1 MSAIGAS
8 IGYFCTCACTLVT
21 IKKDKDGTPFLKIM
35 AVVGLVFSIAFMVLQ
50 LIPIPGLEGVH
61 FGKESYILLIVWVV
75 LGVIKSDAEV
85 YLAFF
90 VRKGRKSRGVSVIM
104 DW

>member
-50 LIPIPGLEGVH
+50 LISIPGLEGVH

-75 LGVIKSDAEV
+75 LGVIFYIKQ
-85 YLAFF
+85 
-90 VRKGRKSRGVSVIM
+90 RKSLLA
-104 DW
+104 DN